1 MYIPTSSEIFFFYLV
16 TACVLGGGD
25 YVFSKDECRY
35 LEINSESGVS
45 ATVLYINWPKD
56 DLPMLNVFG
65 KFLEV

>member
-1 MYIPTSSEIFFFYLV
+1 
-16 TACVLGGGD
+16 VLGGGD
-25 YVFSKDECRY
+25 YVVSKDECRY